1 MARDLTTGKVNR
13 LLLQFTVPLFISVLF
28 QQFYSIADS
37 LIAGRF
43 AGEDALAAV
52 GASYPITNIFN
63 AVAFGCNIGCSVII
77 SQLFGAREFKKVKT
91 ATSTSLIS
99 CLVLG
104 SILAV
109 GGILLTPALMSAI
122 DTPANIFSD
131 SALYLRIYIGGFIF
145 LFVYNIANGIF
156 TSLGDSKTPL
166 YFLIFSSVF
175 NVVLDYALVVF
186 FDMGVSGVAWAT
198 FIAQGLAGMLSVATL
213 LKHMKKLPV
222 NERAPLFSFDLLKKI
237 ARISVPSILQQSFVS
252 VGNVFIQKLI
262 NGYGSSVIAGF
273 SAAFKLNIFTVNCL
287 YTFGNA
293 VSSFTAQNFGAKKY
307 SRIREG
313 MKYGSIMV
321 VITGVCFAAMHLTF
335 NVQLIEMFVEGS
347 SSAEAVE
354 AGSLFLKVVAPFY
367 AFVGIKLVGDGILRG
382 TGSMKLFVI
391 ATFTDLILRVVLS
404 YVLSPSLG
412 YMGIWWS
419 WPIGW
424 TVANI
429 LSLFFY
435 FRLMNKYDNK
445 KEKAV

>member
-1 MARDLTTGKVNR
+1 MARDLTTGKVNK
-13 LLLQFTVPLFISVLF
+13 LLLQFTLPLFISVLF

-99 CLVLG
+99 CLSLG
-104 SILAV
+104 GILAL

-145 LFVYNIANGIF
+145 LFIYNIANGIF

-175 NVVLDYALVVF
+175 NVALDYILVVF

-198 FIAQGLAGMLSVATL
+198 FIAQGLAGVLSVLTL
-213 LKHMKKLPV
+213 LKHIKRLPV
-222 NERAPLFSFDLLKKI
+222 NEKVPLFSFDLLKKI

-307 SRIREG
+307 SRIRES

-321 VITGVCFAAMHLTF
+321 VITGIFFAAMHLFF

-391 ATFTDLILRVVLS
+391 ATFTDLILRVVLA
-404 YVLSPSLG
+404 YVLSPYFG
-412 YMGIWWS
+412 YMGIWWA

-435 FRLMNKYDNK
+435 FKLMNKYDSK
-445 KEKAV
+445 KKQAV